1 MKKIWRLPSLILL
14 VAGAVA
20 ITSTG
25 AVANT
30 VDRTDIDPI
39 VAINAVAPHV
49 FQNGTDHAKVTRE
62 GATLVSSAG
71 TSIHIPKEATQGITL
86 TNQGDS
92 LTIGLPQA
100 NKSETRQASNGSAY
114 YRNSAASSVV
124 PVLRDDGSVQ
134 IISVS
139 ETAASPSEFSYV
151 LQPPDGT
158 KILPGID
165 GGYVLQDAAGN
176 LTGLINAPWAIDASG
191 VKVPTHYELV
201 GNMLT
206 QHIDFSA
213 PGIEFPVVA
222 DPTIYYFWW
231 GYGVKYTKSETA
243 RVANAANN
251 NSYYTYLC
259 GVIPSYPIIALC
271 ASLAFVMYAQYFSA
285 FTQAKNAGKCVQV
298 NYPFAGAPV
307 PSWAY
312 VVNC

>member
-1 MKKIWRLPSLILL
+1 MKKIWRLPSLVLL
-14 VAGAVA
+14 IAGAVA

-39 VAINAVAPHV
+39 VAINAVAPQV
-49 FQNGTDHAKVTRE
+49 FQNGTDPAKITRA

-86 TNQGDS
+86 TNRGDS
-92 LTIGLPQA
+92 LTIGLPHA
-100 NKSETRQASNGSAY
+100 DKSEARQASNGSAY

-124 PVLRDDGSVQ
+124 PVFKDDGSVQ

-139 ETAASPSEFSYV
+139 ETSASPSEFSYA

-158 KILPGID
+158 KILPGLD
-165 GGYVLQDAAGN
+165 GGFVFQDAAGN
-176 LTGLINAPWAIDASG
+176 LTGLINAPCAADASG

-213 PGIEFPVVA
+213 PSIEFPVVA

-243 RVANAANN
+243 QIANSADQTAF
-251 NSYYTYLC
+251 SAVLC
-259 GVIPSYPIIALC
+259 GALPWPVSAAC
-271 ASLAFVMYAQYFSA
+271 AGAWAILYYQHFGTFKSA
-285 FTQAKNAGKCVQV
+285 RDQGKCAQV
-298 NYPFAGAPV
+298 NFPYQGAPV

>member
-1 MKKIWRLPSLILL
+1 MKKVWRLPSLILL
-14 VAGAVA
+14 VAGAVV

-39 VAINAVAPHV
+39 VAINAVAPQV

-62 GATLVSSAG
+62 GATLTSSAG
-71 TSIHIPKEATQGITL
+71 TSIHISKEAMQGITL

-100 NKSETRQASNGSAY
+100 NKGETRQASNGSAY

-124 PVLRDDGSVQ
+124 PVFRDDGSVQ

-139 ETAASPSEFSYV
+139 ETAASPAEFSYV

-176 LTGLINAPWAIDASG
+176 LTGLIKAPWAIDASG
-191 VKVPTHYELV
+191 VKVPTH
-201 GNMLT
+201 
-206 QHIDFSA
+206 FST
-213 PGIEFPVVA
+213 G
-222 DPTIYYFWW
+222 
-231 GYGVKYTKSETA
+231 S
-243 RVANAANN
+243 RQM
-251 NSYYTYLC
+251 
-259 GVIPSYPIIALC
+259 C
-271 ASLAFVMYAQYFSA
+271 A
-285 FTQAKNAGKCVQV
+285 G
-298 NYPFAGAPV
+298 
-307 PSWAY
+307 
-312 VVNC
+312 